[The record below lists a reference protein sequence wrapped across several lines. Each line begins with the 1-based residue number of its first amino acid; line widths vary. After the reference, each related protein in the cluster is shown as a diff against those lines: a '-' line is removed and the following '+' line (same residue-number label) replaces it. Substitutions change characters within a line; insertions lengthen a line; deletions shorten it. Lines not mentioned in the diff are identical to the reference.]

1 MKRVFLLAVAALM
14 LSVPSQPAQAVGER
28 GFRANNGNG
37 PIQRVI
43 ELERRKN
50 AWLRRTFLGR

>member
-1 MKRVFLLAVAALM
+1 MKQVFLLAVAALM
-14 LSVPSQPAQAVGER
+14 LSMPSKPAQAIGER
-28 GFRANNGNG
+28 MVRNNGNG
-37 PIQRVI
+37 PVQRVI

>member
-14 LSVPSQPAQAVGER
+14 LSLPSKPAQAVGER
-28 GFRANNGNG
+28 GVRNNGNG
-37 PIQRVI
+37 PVRRMI

>member
-14 LSVPSQPAQAVGER
+14 LSIPSDHAQAVGER
-28 GFRANNGNG
+28 MIRAGNGNR
-37 PIQRVI
+37 PLNRLI

-50 AWLRRTFLGR
+50 AWLRRTFLRR